1 MKIYLLVL
9 GLLWSGGLLT
19 ANALKIIDLHDNRD
33 FFIGVFGGSAAG
45 LGLSKK
51 QPIESKPKIDPDDPS
66 TWGNK

>member
-1 MKIYLLVL
+1 MKLYLFIL

-19 ANALKIIDLHDNRD
+19 AHALGVIQLKDSRD

-51 QPIESKPKIDPDDPS
+51 QESKKSSIDPDDPT
-66 TWGNK
+66 TWPKQ